1 MYGPLILMLN
11 RVQASLCFLHGLQ
24 HKLHIPPVTL
34 TLRGELHPARC
45 TMQQYHTELFLKG
58 GDLLADGG
66 LLDPGQAG
74 GSGKG
79 AGFGDAQK
87 SGNSV
92 ELIIH
97 FVILLINAI
106 GFGGYIRKK

>member
-1 MYGPLILMLN
+1 MLN

-66 LLDPGQAG
+66 LLDPGRGRQRKR
-74 GSGKG
+74 SR
-79 AGFGDAQK
+79 FGDAQK
-87 SGNSV
+87 V
-92 ELIIH
+92 EIALS
-97 FVILLINAI
+97 LLFIS
-106 GFGGYIRKK
+106 